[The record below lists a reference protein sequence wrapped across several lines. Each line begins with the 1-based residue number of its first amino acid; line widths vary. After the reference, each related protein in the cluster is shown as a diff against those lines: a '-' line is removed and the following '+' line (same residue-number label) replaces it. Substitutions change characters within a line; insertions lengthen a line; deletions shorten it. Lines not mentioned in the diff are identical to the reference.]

1 MLILTD
7 AVQQEIRLAG
17 ERDYPGETCGFILGK
32 TQGNGDRT
40 GDGVL
45 AVRNSRE
52 ASETY
57 HRFAIAPLDFLR
69 AEREAA
75 QSGRD
80 IVGVYHSHPDH
91 PARPSEY
98 DLEHGLPFYSYV
110 IVSVGDGRAQNLT
123 SWRLQ
128 DDRSRFDEEQVLVS

>member
-32 TQGNGDRT
+32 TQENGDRT

-52 ASETY
+52 TSETY

-110 IVSVGDGRAQNLT
+110 IVSVGDGRARDLT

-128 DDRSRFDEEQVLVS
+128 DDRSRFVEEQVLAS